1 MNAHTAKHS
10 LSALDA
16 LGQRLFPGQARRVG
30 HGPGELTVLT
40 GRVWLTGQGEQED
53 RVVGAGERVRLEAA
67 DAFVIEALDRTQ
79 HASVAWQPRGAS
91 FAHVSLRDFFGATF
105 DALARKAASKAS
117 RAQGSMS

>member
-1 MNAHTAKHS
+1 MNAHTAMHS

-30 HGPGELTVLT
+30 HGAGELTVLT

-53 RVVGAGERVRLEAA
+53 RVVGAGERVRLDAA

-79 HASVAWQPRGAS
+79 PASVAWQPRGAG
-91 FAHVSLRDFFGATF
+91 FGHFSLRDFFGASF